1 MKYKYM
7 LFGSLITLIVIFV
20 ASVMMININVA
31 EKITIKE
38 VDKYSEKI
46 TVLKNKIKKMEDGT
60 CKGSLTKMLNRINN
74 TNFQGKVS
82 IEEYYKGYFKDDES
96 FMSIF
101 DNVIKQCEI
110 EYNDELYMDVLNQS
124 IYPDEIKMRYL
135 LSYELTLK
143 DFFSREYIN
152 YQTSEKATFIT
163 KTLELN
169 ILRQLIEEVQNE
181 KDL

>member
-1 MKYKYM
+1 MK
-7 LFGSLITLIVIFV
+7 LLPVLIVTEFAELSALIVPEFV
-20 ASVMMININVA
+20 
-31 EKITIKE
+31 
-38 VDKYSEKI
+38 
-46 TVLKNKIKKMEDGT
+46 LP
-60 CKGSLTKMLNRINN
+60 LLN
-74 TNFQGKVS
+74 S
-82 IEEYYKGYFKDDES
+82 KDDES

-110 EYNDELYMDVLNQS
+110 EYNDDLYMDVLNQS

-169 ILRQLIEEVQNE
+169 ILRQLIEEVQDE